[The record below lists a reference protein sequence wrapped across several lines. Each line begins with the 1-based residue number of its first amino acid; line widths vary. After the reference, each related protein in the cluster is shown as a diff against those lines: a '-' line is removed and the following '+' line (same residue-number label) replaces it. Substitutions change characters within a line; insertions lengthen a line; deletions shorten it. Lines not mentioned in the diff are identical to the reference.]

1 MNSNTQNKITYIE
14 KDGILYPDLTLPK
27 QTDYPIGKY
36 GSLHLKYLKAH
47 KKGRYTLLLT
57 EGRLNEYLHNID
69 IQAKEEIEHLIA
81 KLALSRGID
90 ESLKE
95 SDQFRWVQEMNTA
108 KHDAEEIVL
117 LNMIY
122 R

>member
-14 KDGILYPDLTLPK
+14 KDGIFYPDLTLPE
-27 QTDYPIGKY
+27 QTDYLIGKY
-36 GSLHLKYLKAH
+36 GGLHLKYLKAH

-69 IQAKEEIEHLIA
+69 IQAKEGIRLLTTELT
-81 KLALSRGID
+81 LLRGID
-90 ESLKE
+90 ENLKT
-95 SDQFRWVQEMNTA
+95 SNQLRWVQEMNTA
-108 KHDAEEIVL
+108 KHDSEEIVL
-117 LNMIY
+117 INMIY